1 MIFPRDWF
9 VFPPGSCLAVLLL
22 FPQPLDPTEA
32 PPTEAEATL
41 LKDARVVE
49 TVDDAA
55 SIHEKVPT
63 YENGEPEAARK
74 VDEAVEE
81 IDSKK
86 AKSSENG
93 KPDVAGA
100 NKGWF
105 GGWRG

>member
-1 MIFPRDWF
+1 M
-9 VFPPGSCLAVLLL
+9 
-22 FPQPLDPTEA
+22 
-32 PPTEAEATL
+32 
-41 LKDARVVE
+41 VE

-55 SIHEKVPT
+55 SINEKVPA
-63 YENGEPEAARK
+63 YDNGKAEAAQK

-93 KPDVAGA
+93 KAEGGAGG
-100 NKGWF
+100 KGWF